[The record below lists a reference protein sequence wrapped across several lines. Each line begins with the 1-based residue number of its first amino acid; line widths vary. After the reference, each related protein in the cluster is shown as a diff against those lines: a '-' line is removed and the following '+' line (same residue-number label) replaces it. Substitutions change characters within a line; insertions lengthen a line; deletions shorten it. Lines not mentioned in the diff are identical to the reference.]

1 MFNTFVGID
10 ISLNSFNA
18 SILDEKGNI
27 ITCLKLNQNLK
38 DFQKL
43 QSALT
48 KVAKRNDI
56 ILGLE
61 SSSNYHINLLS
72 FLISNNFTVVL
83 INPIL
88 ISNFHKSI
96 SLRKTKTDKI
106 DATTIARFLI
116 KNHDRIHQFIPDD
129 SIKLLA
135 RERETIA
142 QEIAKLKTQIK
153 QLVFNLFK
161 ELGDAQ
167 NVLTKSMLEFLLQI
181 PSARSAREIGI
192 EGIENILND
201 INRKRGRKI
210 KLTAHQVMEIARN
223 TISINDVNRE
233 IILRSRI
240 RRLLYL
246 QEEIEDLTSSLLS
259 KMQFFRPIEME
270 ILTSIKGVG
279 EISAATF
286 LAEIQDIH
294 RFMGSHKKLIAYAGL
309 DPIILQS
316 GKFKGKFRISKRGN
330 PHLRRIIWSM
340 TLGTI
345 FSTQR
350 FKNYYQRKRAQGMS
364 HKKAVIA
371 TSNKLLRVI
380 FFLLNSDTLF
390 HDIHPSP
397 LQIIH
402 S

>member
-1 MFNTFVGID
+1 
-10 ISLNSFNA
+10 
-18 SILDEKGNI
+18 
-27 ITCLKLNQNLK
+27 
-38 DFQKL
+38 
-43 QSALT
+43 
-48 KVAKRNDI
+48 
-56 ILGLE
+56 
-61 SSSNYHINLLS
+61 
-72 FLISNNFTVVL
+72 
-83 INPIL
+83 
-88 ISNFHKSI
+88 
-96 SLRKTKTDKI
+96 
-106 DATTIARFLI
+106 
-116 KNHDRIHQFIPDD
+116 
-129 SIKLLA
+129 
-135 RERETIA
+135 
-142 QEIAKLKTQIK
+142 
-153 QLVFNLFK
+153 LVFNLFK
-161 ELGDAQ
+161 ELSDVQ

-181 PSARSAREIGI
+181 PSARLAREIGI
-192 EGIENILND
+192 EGIKSTLNE
-201 INRKRGRKI
+201 INKKRGRKI
-210 KLTAHQVMEIARN
+210 KLTAHQVMEIATN

-246 QEEIEDLTSSLLS
+246 QGEIEDITSELLS
-259 KMQFFRPIEME
+259 RIQFFRSIEME

-294 RFMGSHKKLIAYAGL
+294 RFFGSHKKLIAYAGL
-309 DPIILQS
+309 DPIIFQS

-350 FKNYYQRKRAQGMS
+350 FKRYYQRKRNQGMN
-364 HKKAVIA
+364 HKKAVVA

-380 FFLLNSDTLF
+380 FFLLNSGTLF
-390 HDIHPSP
+390 HDIHPST